1 MKLRIIFSK
10 YIFLFLI
17 LIFPFSF
24 QSKNLFDKRKI
35 QDSEY
40 QPIRILIDTSIT
52 DTKYDEI
59 PLDEIYWALRNC
71 TEMLSEL
78 INVKRITESNK
89 IQFDFSQY
97 PEYNISKDI
106 INGTLLKGIS
116 NYDLILIATLDWEIT
131 TTETKIIL
139 RNDETGRPTLGILN
153 LAIKNEIFKITNS
166 LAINLQNLF
175 IHYLIHLLGFSY
187 ENFAYFKK
195 NGQKVDVYE
204 TKYDN
209 RMKLDTTYIKLPTVL
224 QIARKYYN
232 CQNITSFPLENQY
245 Y

>member
-17 LIFPFSF
+17 LNFPFSY

-78 INVKRITESNK
+78 INVN
-89 IQFDFSQY
+89 
-97 PEYNISKDI
+97 
-106 INGTLLKGIS
+106 
-116 NYDLILIATLDWEIT
+116 
-131 TTETKIIL
+131 
-139 RNDETGRPTLGILN
+139 
-153 LAIKNEIFKITNS
+153 
-166 LAINLQNLF
+166 
-175 IHYLIHLLGFSY
+175 
-187 ENFAYFKK
+187 
-195 NGQKVDVYE
+195 
-204 TKYDN
+204 
-209 RMKLDTTYIKLPTVL
+209 
-224 QIARKYYN
+224 
-232 CQNITSFPLENQY
+232 
-245 Y
+245 